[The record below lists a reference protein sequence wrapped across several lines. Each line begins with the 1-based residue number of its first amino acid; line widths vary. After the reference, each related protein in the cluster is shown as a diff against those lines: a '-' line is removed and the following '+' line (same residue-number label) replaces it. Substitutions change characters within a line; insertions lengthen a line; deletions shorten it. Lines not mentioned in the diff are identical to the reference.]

1 MSYIVP
7 KDKPSGCYKC
17 PFMDK
22 ITYDCK
28 LMYSNDYPDF
38 ESQYANCPLV
48 EIIWCKDCKYMTEHY
63 DTDGNVPYWTCSEWD
78 SGTDYDGFCHYAERR
93 EVNNEI

>member
-7 KDKPSGCYKC
+7 RDKPKECYKC
-17 PFMDK
+17 PFMDR

-38 ESQYANCPLV
+38 ESQYKDCPLV
-48 EIIWCKDCKYMTEHY
+48 EISFGEEQMEAVNEQLIVSFMNGIMT
-63 DTDGNVPYWTCSEWD
+63 DVRDGCVL
-78 SGTDYDGFCHYAERR
+78 
-93 EVNNEI
+93 

>member
-7 KDKPSGCYKC
+7 GDKPNECYKC
-17 PFMDK
+17 PFMDR

-38 ESQYANCPLV
+38 KSQYKDCPLV
-48 EIIWCKDCKYMTEHY
+48 EISFGEEQMEAVNEQLK
-63 DTDGNVPYWTCSEWD
+63 
-78 SGTDYDGFCHYAERR
+78 ER
-93 EVNNEI
+93 

>member
-7 KDKPSGCYKC
+7 RDKPKECYKC

-38 ESQYANCPLV
+38 ESQYANCPLI
-48 EIIWCKDCKYMTEHY
+48 ELPPHGRLI
-63 DTDGNVPYWTCSEWD
+63 DGDKFYKVMCSKWVLSLGEAYKRLD
-78 SGTDYDGFCHYAERR
+78 EFLENPVIEAEGS
-93 EVNNEI
+93 ET